1 MQKAL
6 RPLLR
11 PDGAGSHAK
20 LGYLID
26 GAHAGPTLLVPLPR
40 AHASKVADAFRRV
53 PRLGEVRGRIVMV
66 NVGAIGLD
74 PAQDDWLRAQ
84 IGQVDEMLHLTTG
97 KSAGSS
103 PRAVQRTMTEILR
116 EATELGMISG
126 RGVRPLRQHGQDSVS
141 RSAG

>member
-11 PDGAGSHAK
+11 PDGAGSHTK

-40 AHASKVADAFRRV
+40 GHASKVADAFRRV
-53 PRLGEVRGRIVMV
+53 PRLGDIRGRIVLV

-74 PAQDDWLRAQ
+74 PAQDDWLRSQ
-84 IGQVDEMLHLTTG
+84 IGPVDETLYLTSG
-97 KSAGSS
+97 KLDGLD
-103 PRAVQRTMTEILR
+103 PRAVQRTMREILAK
-116 EATELGMISG
+116 ATELGIISG
-126 RGVRPLRQHGQDSVS
+126 RGVIPSRVRSQDSVS
-141 RSAG
+141 VSAA